1 MSILRFFSFLLLLG
15 VIGAIAAAGVIV
27 YGLWHYGR
35 DLPEHAQLAEYEPP
49 VASRAYAGDGRLLAE
64 FARENRLYVP
74 IESIPKRV
82 KDAFLAA
89 EDKYFYAHSGVNFL
103 SIGRALVQNIR
114 NYMDN
119 RRPVGASTITQQVT
133 KNFLL
138 TNEVSVDRKVREAL
152 LALRLEKALSKDRIL
167 ELYLNE
173 IFLGFRSYGV
183 AAAALNYFDK
193 TLDELTIEEAAF
205 LAALPKGPGNYDP
218 NRYPERAKERRDW
231 VISEMAEARFISPAE
246 AVAARAMPLHT
257 RQRRK
262 VETVDADWISEE
274 VRRTLLERMGDEA
287 VYGGGL
293 VVRTTVD
300 PAMQALG
307 ERVLRDGL
315 VEYDRR
321 HGWRGPL
328 AQLSLAGAPS
338 VRDAAAA
345 LAELPATGGLRE
357 TWQRAVVTDVD
368 GKGAGIV
375 FADGR
380 SGRIPFAA
388 MDWARPWLED
398 QRFGRAPRKPA
409 DVLTPG
415 DVVAVSPRLDKDD
428 APVAGA
434 FALEQVPDVNGAL
447 VAMDPHTGRV
457 LAMVGGWDFGSSQYN
472 RATQAKRQP
481 GSAFKP
487 FVYAAAL
494 DSGFTPSSIIVD
506 GPITL
511 PQGPGL
517 PDWTPSNY
525 SGQYYGPSTLR
536 LGLEKSRNLMTVRLA
551 NDVGME
557 KIVDYAK
564 RFGVVEELAPL
575 LSMSLGSGET
585 TLLDMSTAYSEFVNG
600 GKKITPTLID
610 RVQDRNGRTV
620 YRHDTRDCPGCDT
633 VNYQDAEVPQIPDDR
648 PQVISPHTAYQI
660 VSMLEG
666 VVQRGTGARIA
677 SIGKPLAGKT
687 GTTNDSK
694 DAWFMGF
701 APDLVVGVFVG
712 FDDPRTLGRRETGSS
727 AAVPIFKAFMAEAL
741 ADDAGTPF
749 RVPPG
754 IRLVRVNAATG
765 EPARYGDN
773 RTILEAFKPGT
784 EPTALDRPARD
795 DTAWNAEG
803 RQPGDSGYGRPG
815 SQAAPSVRR
824 ESVTTG
830 TGGLY

>member
-1 MSILRFFSFLLLLG
+1 MSILRFFSFLFLLG
-15 VIGAIAAAGVIV
+15 VIGAIAVAGVVV

-35 DLPEHAQLAEYEPP
+35 DLPEYAQLAEYEPP

-89 EDKYFYAHSGVNFL
+89 EDKYFYDHKGVNFL
-103 SIGRALVQNIR
+103 SIGRAVLQNVQN
-114 NYMDN
+114 YLDN
-119 RRPVGASTITQQVT
+119 RRPVGASTITQQVA

-152 LALRLEKALSKDRIL
+152 LAMRIEKALSKDRIL

-173 IFLGFRSYGV
+173 IFLGHRSYGV

-193 TLDELTIEEAAF
+193 TLEELTIEEAAF
-205 LAALPKGPGNYDP
+205 LAALPKGPSNYDP
-218 NRYPERAKERRDW
+218 ERHPQRAKERRDW
-231 VISEMAEARFISPAE
+231 VIGEMAEAGFIGAAE
-246 AVAARAMPLHT
+246 AVAAKAVPLT
-257 RQRRK
+257 LRPRRK

-274 VRRTLLERMGDEA
+274 VRRTLLDRMGEEA

-293 VVRTTVD
+293 MVSSTVD
-300 PAMQALG
+300 PDLQALG

-315 VEYDRR
+315 EAYDRR

-328 AQLSLAGAPS
+328 AELPLDALASDRA
-338 VRDAAAA
+338 AAAA
-345 LAELPATGGLRE
+345 LAELPGSKGLRPG
-357 TWQRAVVTDVD
+357 WARAVVTDID
-368 GKGAGIV
+368 AKGVGIV
-375 FADGR
+375 FADAS

-388 MDWARPWLED
+388 MEWARPWRED
-398 QRFGRAPRKPA
+398 QRVGREPRKPS
-409 DVLTPG
+409 DVLNPG
-415 DVVAVSPRLDKDD
+415 DVVAVSPRRNKEG
-428 APVAGA
+428 APIEGE

-457 LAMVGGWDFGSSQYN
+457 LAMVGGWDFQSNQYN

-494 DSGFTPSSIIVD
+494 DSGYTPATIIVD
-506 GPITL
+506 GPISL

-517 PDWTPSNY
+517 PDWTPTNY
-525 SGQYYGPSTLR
+525 SNRYYGPSTMR
-536 LGLEKSRNLMTVRLA
+536 LGLEKSRNLMTVRMA
-551 NDVGME
+551 HDIGME

-564 RFGVVEELAPL
+564 RFGVDENMPALLA
-575 LSMSLGSGET
+575 MSLGSGET
-585 TLLDMSTAYSEFVNG
+585 TLMDMSAAYAEFVNG

-610 RVQDRNGRTV
+610 RVQDRNGHTV
-620 YRHDTRDCPGCDT
+620 YRHDTRPCDDCEPLDFAT
-633 VNYQDAEVPQIPDDR
+633 AEVPRIPDTREQIID
-648 PQVISPHTAYQI
+648 PHTAYQV

-666 VVQRGTGARIA
+666 VVQRGTGARISA
-677 SIGKPLAGKT
+677 IGKPLAGKT

-701 APDLVVGVFVG
+701 SPDLVVGVFVG
-712 FDDPRTLGRRETGSS
+712 FDDPKTLGPRETGSS
-727 AAVPIFKAFMAEAL
+727 AAVPIFKAFMEEAL
-741 ADDAGTPF
+741 ADDPGTPF

-765 EPARYGDN
+765 EPARYGDTK
-773 RTILEAFKPGT
+773 TILEAFKPGT
-784 EPTALDRPARD
+784 EPNALDRPRGAAWGSDGFD
-795 DTAWNAEG
+795 D
-803 RQPGDSGYGRPG
+803 GDGIDRAGLSGT
-815 SQAAPSVRR
+815 SAAPDRR
-824 ESVTTG
+824 EAVTTG